1 MSRFRF
7 HDDDSSTGTAIA
19 SVLIGAVAGFAV
31 GMYVAQRVGGFS
43 GLTAKFRRQT
53 KEDVASRPYELSTD
67 EFEDDAVHADT
78 GGVDEVDELDELDED
93 EVDDADALVVAA
105 DADIDDDF
113 NGMDAVEDDGVP
125 LLEERVLEAFNNDPI
140 LAERAIDI
148 GTMGEGIIE
157 LAGWV
162 DSDDEAEHAMT
173 LARGVP
179 GVETVVNRLLVDDE
193 EHQLGENIRRFQEGD
208 PALNQTHWE
217 GQQVGTGKRRQG
229 TSDES
234 DRHAD
239 PKPLLGDRWLNEREA
254 VKNAAEDIG
263 EISAERRKKGSKA
276 SRGVPKG
283 DQAEPTQE
291 A

>member
-1 MSRFRF
+1 MSPLRYRD
-7 HDDDSSTGTAIA
+7 DDDSSTGTTIA
-19 SVLIGAVAGFAV
+19 TVLLGAAAGFAV

-43 GLTAKFRRQT
+43 GLTSRLK
-53 KEDVASRPYELSTD
+53 KEVQGEGDRGSPRFDFVGDEYDEIEEEVELA
-67 EFEDDAVHADT
+67 EREALAENEDD
-78 GGVDEVDELDELDED
+78 DE
-93 EVDDADALVVAA
+93 
-105 DADIDDDF
+105 DF
-113 NGMDAVEDDGVP
+113 NGMDAVEDSEDTGVP

-148 GTMGEGIIE
+148 GAVGKGIIE

-173 LARGVP
+173 VARGVP

-193 EHQLGENIRRFQEGD
+193 EQQLGDNIRRFKDGD
-208 PALNQTHWE
+208 PALTDARWE

-229 TSDES
+229 SSDEV

-239 PKPLLGDRWLNEREA
+239 PKPHLEDRWLSEREA
-254 VKNAAEDIG
+254 VKNAADDI
-263 EISAERRKKGSKA
+263 APRRGKKK
-276 SRGVPKG
+276 
-283 DQAEPTQE
+283 ETQPE

>member
-7 HDDDSSTGTAIA
+7 HDDDSSTGTTIA

-31 GMYVAQRVGGFS
+31 GMYVAQRVGGL
-43 GLTAKFRRQT
+43 GALTAKFRRKAEGDTTGRQ
-53 KEDVASRPYELSTD
+53 YELATD
-67 EFEDDAVHADT
+67 EFDT
-78 GGVDEVDELDELDED
+78 AESALSVSATTDELDE
-93 EVDDADALVVAA
+93 
-105 DADIDDDF
+105 DF
-113 NGMDAVEDDGVP
+113 NGMDAVDDDGVP

-148 GTMGEGIIE
+148 GGMGSGTIE

-173 LARGVP
+173 IAKGVP

-193 EHQLGENIRRFQEGD
+193 EHQLGENVRRFREGD
-208 PALNQTHWE
+208 PALNETHWE

-229 TSDES
+229 TSDEA

-239 PKPLLGDRWLNEREA
+239 PKPVLEDRWLSEREA
-254 VKNAAEDIG
+254 LRNAAEDIG
-263 EISAERRKKGSKA
+263 EISAERRKKSAKPT
-276 SRGVPKG
+276 RGVPKG
-283 DQAEPTQE
+283 DQAEPQ

>member
-1 MSRFRF
+1 MSPFRYR
-7 HDDDSSTGTAIA
+7 DDDSSTGTTIA
-19 SVLIGAVAGFAV
+19 TVLLGAVAGFAV

-43 GLTAKFRRQT
+43 GLTAKFRKQVQAG
-53 KEDVASRPYELSTD
+53 DVP
-67 EFEDDAVHADT
+67 
-78 GGVDEVDELDELDED
+78 GVGPQFDFAGEEVDEIDEDSEDLEVSGLSADGVEDDLDE
-93 EVDDADALVVAA
+93 
-105 DADIDDDF
+105 DF
-113 NGMDAVEDDGVP
+113 NGMDADDSVAAVP

-148 GTMGEGIIE
+148 GAVGPNVIE

-193 EHQLGENIRRFQEGD
+193 EQQLGDTIRRFNDGD
-208 PALNQTHWE
+208 PALTDKGWE

-229 TSDES
+229 TSDEP

-239 PKPLLGDRWLNEREA
+239 PKVKLEDRWLSEREA
-254 VKNAAEDIG
+254 VRNSAENIE
-263 EISAERRKKGSKA
+263 EISAERRTKKAKSAKT
-276 SRGVPKG
+276 SPKS
-283 DQAEPTQE
+283 DEVEPQA
-291 A
+291 